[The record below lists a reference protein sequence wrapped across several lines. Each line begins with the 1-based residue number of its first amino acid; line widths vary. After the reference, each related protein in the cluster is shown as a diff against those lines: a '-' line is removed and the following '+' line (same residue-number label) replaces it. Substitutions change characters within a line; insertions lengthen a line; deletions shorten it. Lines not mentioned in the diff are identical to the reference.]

1 MEKIPT
7 LTQITS
13 IPKRFDKSE
22 YFVLNNINMT
32 LIIKWSVCKLKT
44 MMTSGNTKR
53 IYSEKKYYYVI
64 FLTICI
70 SNSVFVL
77 MTIDMQKIE

>member
-13 IPKRFDKSE
+13 IPKRFDKLE

-32 LIIKWSVCKLKT
+32 LIIKER
-44 MMTSGNTKR
+44 NIKR
-53 IYSEKKYYYVI
+53 Y
-64 FLTICI
+64 L
-70 SNSVFVL
+70 VL
-77 MTIDMQKIE
+77 ETFEIR

>member
-13 IPKRFDKSE
+13 IPKRFDNSE

-32 LIIKWSVCKLKT
+32 LIIKCMIN
-44 MMTSGNTKR
+44 MM
-53 IYSEKKYYYVI
+53 
-64 FLTICI
+64 
-70 SNSVFVL
+70 
-77 MTIDMQKIE
+77 IERNIK